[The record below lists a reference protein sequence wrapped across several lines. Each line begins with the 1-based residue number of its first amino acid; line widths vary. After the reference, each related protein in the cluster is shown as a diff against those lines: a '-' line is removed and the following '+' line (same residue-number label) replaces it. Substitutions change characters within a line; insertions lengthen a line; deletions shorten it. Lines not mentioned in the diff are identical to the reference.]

1 MQKGIRGFQ
10 RTSFFCNWNKQQQ
23 QKYEKKTPTATNLAC
38 WPTCKPGLR
47 AQEQY
52 LFLKGLQF
60 VNAPS
65 ASVLLLDFSLM
76 SGPPGILSTFGLEIW
91 SLKAQTLQVIIL
103 SR

>member
-1 MQKGIRGFQ
+1 MSFYKCRKELEVFKGPPFSVIE
-10 RTSFFCNWNKQQQ
+10 TNNNNKNM
-23 QKYEKKTPTATNLAC
+23 KKKTPTATNLAC
-38 WPTCKPGLR
+38 WPTCKPGLH

-76 SGPPGILSTFGLEIW
+76 SGPPGVLNTFGLEI
-91 SLKAQTLQVIIL
+91 
-103 SR
+103 